1 MSRPAAGPAAE
12 RGGRVAFFR
21 SLGGRLLLLTVLFV
35 LVAEVLIFV
44 PSIARFRLV
53 YLHQRIDAGMLAALA
68 LEAAPGGAVEEALAR
83 RLLAHARVD
92 AVALRTADRSTM
104 LLSPDPLPPAEA
116 SYDLRGAAP
125 AALVADA
132 FRVLL
137 RGPRG
142 AVRVLAE
149 SRIEPGAE
157 IEVVLGEADL
167 RREMAAVSLRIL
179 ELSIVISLLVAASIY
194 FSLHRALVRP
204 MRAMAANMARFRR
217 RPEDA
222 AAQLPP
228 SRRGDEIGAAQTA
241 LRAMER
247 DIRRSLLQKTRL
259 AALGAAMSKIN
270 HDLRN
275 ILASA
280 MAVSDGLE
288 ASADPRVRKTAPRL
302 MAALDRAVELCGRT
316 LDYAQFDEPEFRPE
330 PLALGPLV
338 EEVRDAMAMDSGGGG
353 ANAVTWEI
361 GVPAGLVVS
370 ADRLQLFRA
379 IQNVARNAVE
389 AMPGGGRLR
398 IHAAAFG
405 DCVEIDIADDGP
417 GVPERARAGLFEP
430 FAGSARPGGVGLG
443 LAIAR
448 ENMRMHGGDIAL
460 ASNGPR
466 GARFRLALPRRGAPA
481 AAP

>member
-1 MSRPAAGPAAE
+1 MV
-12 RGGRVAFFR
+12 GGRRVAFLR

-53 YLHQRIDAGMLAALA
+53 YLQQRVDAGMLATLA

-92 AVALRTADRSTM
+92 AVALRTADRSMM
-104 LLSPDPLPPAEA
+104 LLSSDPLPPAEA

-137 RGPRG
+137 RGPRNT
-142 AVRVLAE
+142 VRVLAE

-157 IEVVLGEADL
+157 IEVVLGEADM

-217 RPEDA
+217 RPEDE

-330 PLALGPLV
+330 PLALRPLV
-338 EEVRDAMAMDSGGGG
+338 EEARDAVG
-353 ANAVTWEI
+353 AGAVTWEI
-361 GVPAGLVVS
+361 GVPEDLIVS

-405 DCVEIDIADDGP
+405 GGVEIDIADDGP

-460 ASNGPR
+460 AANGPR
-466 GARFRLALPRRGAPA
+466 GARFRLTLPRRPAPA
-481 AAP
+481 AL